1 MTNNPALKIIIGLG
15 NEGEEYQKTYHNV
28 GAFVVSLLR
37 EQGDFANEVR
47 LIDEVGGYMNVI
59 GGPIK
64 KMVAKAA
71 INPEHLLIVH
81 DETDLPIGEYR
92 ISLGGGSAGHKGVRS
107 VIDNLSTEQFWRLRI
122 GVRDLKEQVRRKAE
136 EFVLSRWSKTEEA
149 VFIEVAK
156 RAREELK
163 QKQLL

>member
-1 MTNNPALKIIIGLG
+1 MTNNPALEVIIGLG

-28 GAFVVSLLR
+28 GSFVTSFLKEKQASEGGIR
-37 EQGDFANEVR
+37 F
-47 LIDEVGGYMNVI
+47 IDKVGGYMNVI

-64 KMVAKAA
+64 KMVAKTG

-92 ISLGGGSAGHKGVRS
+92 ISLGGGSAGHKGVAS
-107 VIDNLSTEQFWRLRI
+107 VIDHLGTEQFWRLRI
-122 GVRDLKEQVRRKAE
+122 GVRDPKEQVRRKAE
-136 EFVLSRWSKTEEA
+136 EFVLSHWSKADELFF
-149 VFIEVAK
+149 VEVASQ
-156 RAREELK
+156 AMEELK